1 MERRLRAA
9 TLVRVT
15 LVTGLQNRLVGS
27 PGLTNSSLMQIAH
40 YRAATPMPVFS
51 LCLQS
56 VVSEVANHHAYP
68 CWSQTVFALY
78 HAKHSDWGEIV
89 RGEEAL
95 FLTFRA

>member
-1 MERRLRAA
+1 
-9 TLVRVT
+9 
-15 LVTGLQNRLVGS
+15 
-27 PGLTNSSLMQIAH
+27 MQIAY

-78 HAKHSDWGEIV
+78 HAKHTD
-89 RGEEAL
+89 
-95 FLTFRA
+95 